1 MADIVNL
8 KQFRKKRERDERDE
22 EAAAKRILFGR
33 TKGEKQAPGKAEVRR
48 GEEARRREARAKT
61 SPKD

>member
-8 KQFRKKRERDERDE
+8 KQFRKRRERAERDE

-33 TKGEKQAPGKAEVRR
+33 TKGEKQGQEKQKSAEVKKLD
-48 GEEARRREARAKT
+48 GAKRDRND
-61 SPKD
+61 PQD

>member
-8 KQFRKKRERDERDE
+8 KQFRKRRERAARDE

-33 TKGEKQAPGKAEVRR
+33 TKGEKQGQEKQKSAEVKKLD
-48 GEEARRREARAKT
+48 GAKRDRND
-61 SPKD
+61 PQD

>member
-8 KQFRKKRERDERDE
+8 KQFRKRRERAERDE

-33 TKGEKQAPGKAEVRR
+33 TKSEKQGQEKAEVRR
-48 GEEARRREARAKT
+48 GEEARRREA
-61 SPKD
+61 